1 MLQKQKVEEKLKDLQ
16 RENNELRELLSDKE
30 QLTDMIEFLID
41 ENKRYRKEQEEMQGL
56 LEAAKNTA
64 AGSYI
69 YIYIYIS
76 LII

>member
-69 YIYIYIS
+69 
-76 LII
+76 

>member
-1 MLQKQKVEEKLKDLQ
+1 MLQKKKVEEKLKDLQ

-69 YIYIYIS
+69 
-76 LII
+76 